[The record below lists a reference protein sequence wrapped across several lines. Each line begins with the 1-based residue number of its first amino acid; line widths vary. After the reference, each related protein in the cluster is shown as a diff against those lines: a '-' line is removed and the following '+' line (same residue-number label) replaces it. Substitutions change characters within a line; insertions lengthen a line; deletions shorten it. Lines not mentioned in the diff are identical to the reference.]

1 MTSLDCNVGYKNSG
15 FYNKGNNNS
24 GSWNSGNRNSGS
36 CNSGSWNSGNWN
48 LGDLN
53 SDSCN
58 KGNCNTG
65 KYNSGDR
72 NSGSWN
78 SGNWNS
84 GDWNTADGCNGCF
97 NTVNNQTIYLFNKPS
112 SWTREDWMNSEAKC
126 ILNQIP
132 SNTVSWVISECMTDA
147 EKVVHPEYETIG
159 GYLKE
164 VKSDDVQ
171 KWWDSLGFHE
181 KEVIKSIPNFDAE
194 IFKECTGI
202 AVS

>member
-1 MTSLDCNVGYKNSG
+1 MTSLDCNVGYRNSG

-24 GSWNSGNRNSGS
+24 SSWNLGDFNSGWTNKGSWNSG
-36 CNSGSWNSGNWN
+36 SWNLGDHNSGNWN
-48 LGDLN
+48 I
-53 SDSCN
+53 
-58 KGNCNTG
+58 GNCNAG
-65 KYNSGDR
+65 KYNLGDR

-78 SGNWNS
+78 SG
-84 GDWNTADGCNGCF
+84 DWNTADCCNGCF

-112 SWTREDWMNSEAKC
+112 SWTHEDWMNSEAKC

-132 SNTVSWVISECMTDA
+132 SNTVSWVYSEYMTDA
-147 EKVVHPEYETIG
+147 EKVAHSEYETIG